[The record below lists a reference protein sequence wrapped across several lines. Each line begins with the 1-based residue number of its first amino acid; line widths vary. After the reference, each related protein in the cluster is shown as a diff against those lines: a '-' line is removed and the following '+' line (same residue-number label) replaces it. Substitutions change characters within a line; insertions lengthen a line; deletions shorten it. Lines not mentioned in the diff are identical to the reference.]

1 MRERERESEHKDKFE
16 FIYEDEC
23 YPDNAIAFSSTWDLE
38 HIEYVAQDVAE
49 HIYNDDPTTEYF
61 PIKVEI
67 FVNGESVGVFEL
79 CAEPVLS
86 FSAWRIYHET

>member
-1 MRERERESEHKDKFE
+1 MTDKFE

-23 YPDNAIAFSSTWDLE
+23 YPYNAVAFKSIWGLE
-38 HIEYVAQDVAE
+38 NIEYIAEDVAE
-49 HIYNDDPTTEYF
+49 YIYNDDPDTEYF

-79 CAEPVLS
+79 YAESVLS
-86 FSAWRIYHET
+86 FSAREI